1 MTMYFNNEEFT
12 ILDAALTTRRE
23 RVLEMIKMFED
34 RNETSFA
41 NAYRREL
48 NGVEQMQAKLN
59 YIFNTEF

>member
-34 RNETSFA
+34 RNETDFA
-41 NAYRREL
+41 AIYRREL